1 MSWRRDWVVVRT
13 NRSHPSEQGIF
24 ALSTKKTGMIR
35 QGCSDASSICEH
47 FQRLTIFQLTFLL
60 FAQTGAEFAI
70 TGMKSRQKGAAY
82 GHNRE
87 DGRGLYD
94 RRTAIT
100 LERRLSKL
108 LGDAALPEW
117 SLPDRKDPLFRLPV
131 FPIHDHA
138 VRPRPT

>member
-13 NRSHPSEQGIF
+13 VQPVPSEQGIF

-70 TGMKSRQKGAAY
+70 TGMKFARRVLLTGITGKMDEGFTTA
-82 GHNRE
+82 
-87 DGRGLYD
+87 GRPSPSSVACPSY
-94 RRTAIT
+94 
-100 LERRLSKL
+100 
-108 LGDAALPEW
+108 
-117 SLPDRKDPLFRLPV
+117 
-131 FPIHDHA
+131 
-138 VRPRPT
+138 

>member
-1 MSWRRDWVVVRT
+1 MVVRT
-13 NRSHPSEQGIF
+13 NRYPSEQGIF

-108 LGDAALPEW
+108 LGDAAI
-117 SLPDRKDPLFRLPV
+117 F
-131 FPIHDHA
+131 A
-138 VRPRPT
+138 